1 MMLNLEN
8 PLIKLYL
15 NLIGWVVIG
24 FILGR
29 LLPRSYSTYLAKF
42 MFYFGTPLSIVAFI
56 RRANLSGAILISPL
70 TAWVAILAGGG
81 LAWILINFGVGEE
94 RLKTLNRIEYG
105 ICQEAEITIAQN
117 SKNTPKHT
125 TAWTLPTQG
134 SFLLAAMFGNTGFLG
149 IPVSLSL
156 LGLEHFAWA
165 LFYDLL
171 GTGMA
176 INILGIAIASHC
188 GKSDR
193 HQDWLTPLRAIFQNP
208 ALWALCLGF
217 VSRSLP
223 LPAQIEGLLT
233 TGAWAVIS
241 LSLIT
246 IGMQLS
252 NLNSLH
258 NLKQVLSCLVIK
270 MVLIPWVIGM
280 GLTFV
285 GIAGAPRLSLVLQ
298 MAMPPAFGTTLLAE
312 VFNLDRELAVS
323 AIGMGCV
330 SLLFTIPIW
339 MRLFSF

>member
-1 MMLNLEN
+1 MINLEN
-8 PLIKLYL
+8 PLLKLYL
-15 NLIGWVVIG
+15 NLIGWVAFG

-42 MFYFGTPLSIVAFI
+42 LFYFGTPLSIVAFI
-56 RRANLSGAILISPL
+56 RRANLSGAILIAPL
-70 TAWVAILAGGG
+70 TAWAAIIAGGG
-81 LAWILINFGVGEE
+81 LAWIVINFGVGEE
-94 RLKTLNRIEYG
+94 RLKTLNRS
-105 ICQEAEITIAQN
+105 AQN
-117 SKNTPKHT
+117 SPEHN
-125 TAWTLPTQG
+125 TAWSLPAQG
-134 SFLLAAMFGNTGFLG
+134 SFLLAVMFGNTGFLG

-156 LGLEHFAWA
+156 LGPEHFAWA

-176 INILGIAIASHC
+176 INLLGIAIASHC
-188 GKSDR
+188 GKSHL

-223 LPAQIEGLLT
+223 LPAQIEDLLT

-252 NLNSLH
+252 KLNSLQ
-258 NLKQVLSCLVIK
+258 NLKQVLACLAIK
-270 MVLIPWVIGM
+270 MLLVPLVFGT
-280 GLTFV
+280 GLTLF

-312 VFNLDRELAVS
+312 VFNLDRELAVT

-330 SLLFTIPIW
+330 SLLFTIPLW
-339 MRLFSF
+339 MRLFNF

>member
-1 MMLNLEN
+1 MINLEN
-8 PLIKLYL
+8 PLLKLYL
-15 NLIGWVVIG
+15 NLIGWVAFG

-42 MFYFGTPLSIVAFI
+42 LFYFGTPLSIVAFI
-56 RRANLSGAILISPL
+56 RRANLSGAILIAPL
-70 TAWVAILAGGG
+70 TAWAAIIAGGG
-81 LAWILINFGVGEE
+81 LAWIVINFGVGEE
-94 RLKTLNRIEYG
+94 RLKTLNRS
-105 ICQEAEITIAQN
+105 AQN
-117 SKNTPKHT
+117 SPEHN
-125 TAWTLPTQG
+125 TAWSLPAQG
-134 SFLLAAMFGNTGFLG
+134 SFLLAVMFGNTGFLG

-156 LGLEHFAWA
+156 LGPEHFAWA

-176 INILGIAIASHC
+176 INLLGIAIASHC
-188 GKSDR
+188 GKSHL
-193 HQDWLTPLRAIFQNP
+193 HQGWLAPLRAIFQNP

-217 VSRSLP
+217 VWRSLP
-223 LPAQIEGLLT
+223 LSAQIEELLT

-241 LSLIT
+241 LSLMT

-252 NLNSLH
+252 KLNSLH
-258 NLKQVLSCLVIK
+258 NLKQVLACLGIK
-270 MVLIPWVIGM
+270 MLLVPLVFGT
-280 GLTFV
+280 GLTLF
-285 GIAGAPRLSLVLQ
+285 GIAGAPRLVLVLQ

-312 VFNLDRELAVS
+312 VFNLDRELAVT

>member
-1 MMLNLEN
+1 MMLNFEN
-8 PLIKLYL
+8 PLLKLYL
-15 NLIGWVVIG
+15 NLIGWVALG

-42 MFYFGTPLSIVAFI
+42 LFYFGTPLSIVAFI

-70 TAWVAILAGGG
+70 IAWAAILAGGG

-94 RLKTLNRIEYG
+94 RLKTVNRL
-105 ICQEAEITIAQN
+105 AP
-117 SKNTPKHT
+117 NTPKHT

-149 IPVSLSL
+149 IPVTLSL
-156 LGLEHFAWA
+156 LGSEHFAWA

-188 GKSDR
+188 GKSR
-193 HQDWLTPLRAIFQNP
+193 QRQNWLTPLRAIFQNP
-208 ALWALCLGF
+208 ALWALGLGF
-217 VSRSLP
+217 VSRSLS
-223 LPAQIEGLLT
+223 LPIQIEGLLT
-233 TGAWAVIS
+233 TGAWAAIS

-258 NLKQVLSCLVIK
+258 NLQQVLSCLVIK
-270 MVLIPWVIGM
+270 MLLIPLVFGA

-312 VFNLDRELAVS
+312 VFNLDRELAVT

>member
-1 MMLNLEN
+1 MLYLDN
-8 PLIKLYL
+8 PLLKLYL
-15 NLIGWVVIG
+15 NLIGWVAFG

-42 MFYFGTPLSIVAFI
+42 LFFFGTPLSIVAFI
-56 RRANLSGAILISPL
+56 RRANFSGAILIAPM
-70 TAWVAILAGGG
+70 TAWAAIIAGGG

-94 RLKTLNRIEYG
+94 HFKTINRSGQKSPEH
-105 ICQEAEITIAQN
+105 
-117 SKNTPKHT
+117 K
-125 TAWTLPTQG
+125 TAWSLPTQG
-134 SFLLAAMFGNTGFLG
+134 SFLLATMVGNTGFLG
-149 IPVSLSL
+149 IPVTLSL
-156 LGLEHFAWA
+156 LGSEHFAWA

-171 GTGMA
+171 GTTMG
-176 INILGIAIASHC
+176 INILGVAIASHC
-188 GKSDR
+188 GESDR
-193 HQDWLTPLRAIFQNP
+193 HQGWLAPLRAIFQNP
-208 ALWALCLGF
+208 ALWAFGLGF

-223 LPAQIEGLLT
+223 LPAQIEELLT

-258 NLKQVLSCLVIK
+258 NLKQVLACLAIKMLLVPLVI
-270 MVLIPWVIGM
+270 GT
-280 GLTFV
+280 GLTLF
-285 GIAGAPRLSLVLQ
+285 GIAGAPRLLLVLQ

-312 VFNLDRELAVS
+312 AFNLDRELAVT

-339 MRLFSF
+339 MRLFGF